1 MFYDILG
8 TKLNHLVS
16 IILLT
21 PYLSMSFIRSN
32 KGDVISVPT
41 DCPNDYAALNNLK
54 KKLAFRKKYNV
65 TDEMVL
71 PFEPVSNFY

>member
-1 MFYDILG
+1 
-8 TKLNHLVS
+8 
-16 IILLT
+16 
-21 PYLSMSFIRSN
+21 MSFIRSN
-32 KGDVISVPT
+32 KGTGDVISVPT

-71 PFEPVSNFY
+71 PFEP